1 MATKKSSRGKQPAQ
15 GSTGA
20 KATLSL
26 DAKFYPLPAID
37 KARQAFSKLAEIEYR
52 KQGSNIVVS
61 FSGMRTG
68 VAGKVPD
75 EFANFALACT
85 VSEP

>member
-1 MATKKSSRGKQPAQ
+1 MATKKSSRSKQPPRGLAR
-15 GSTGA
+15 A

-26 DAKFYPLPAID
+26 DARFYTLPAID
-37 KARQAFSKLAEIEYR
+37 KAREAFSKLAEIEYC
-52 KQGSNIVVS
+52 KQGSNIIIS

-68 VAGKVPD
+68 VAAKVPD

-85 VSEP
+85 VSKP